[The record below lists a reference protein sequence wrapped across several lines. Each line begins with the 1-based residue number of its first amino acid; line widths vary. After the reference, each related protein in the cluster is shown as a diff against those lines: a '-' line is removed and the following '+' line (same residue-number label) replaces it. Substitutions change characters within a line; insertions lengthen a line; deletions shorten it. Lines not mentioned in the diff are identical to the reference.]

1 MQSDFHNFLSQY
13 VYEILFSFVN
23 INLLQDLKMNLLIS
37 KLNDT
42 ETAMA
47 QIETAASEQ
56 LQGLALQSEQ
66 VLEGAQKKLL
76 LANEKIEEFTVFVKV
91 GVIEGGMFTSAF
103 LQAEALSSFWGF
115 GKLSSSLLLV
125 VADITA

>member
-1 MQSDFHNFLSQY
+1 MS
-13 VYEILFSFVN
+13 V
-23 INLLQDLKMNLLIS
+23 LIS

-76 LANEKIEEFTVFVKV
+76 SANEKIEEFTVFVKV
-91 GVIEGGMFTSAF
+91 GAFVKVAF
-103 LQAEALSSFWGF
+103 LQAKAFFSF
-115 GKLSSSLLLV
+115 
-125 VADITA
+125 

>member
-1 MQSDFHNFLSQY
+1 MS
-13 VYEILFSFVN
+13 V
-23 INLLQDLKMNLLIS
+23 LIS

-76 LANEKIEEFTVFVKV
+76 SANEKIEEFTVFVKALV
-91 GVIEGGMFTSAF
+91 NE
-103 LQAEALSSFWGF
+103 LQSDVHGTRHQIREL
-115 GKLSSSLLLV
+115 KKMQKKQTCL
-125 VADITA
+125 